1 VYKNKISQL
10 FSEED
15 ILLDMNEIEFKHI
28 NQDIKSY
35 SDGHLSYTG
44 ADKVIK
50 EIVKMLP

>member
-1 VYKNKISQL
+1 MKI
-10 FSEED
+10 
-15 ILLDMNEIEFKHI
+15 N
-28 NQDIKSY
+28 NIKSY